1 MKTTK
6 ASIHDR
12 LTAAILMLIDAAHTL
27 TEVGV
32 DMNKVCDVIE
42 ELQQDHDHVPGW
54 KCDSCP
60 VRDFANR
67 G

>member
-12 LTAAILMLIDAAHTL
+12 LTAAILMLINAAHTL

-42 ELQQDHDHVPGW
+42 ELQQDHVPGW
-54 KCDSCP
+54 KCGSCP

-67 G
+67 D

>member
-12 LTAAILMLIDAAHTL
+12 LTAAILMLINAAHTL

-42 ELQQDHDHVPGW
+42 ELQQDHVSGW

-67 G
+67 D

>member
-1 MKTTK
+1 MKNTK

-12 LTAAILMLIDAAHTL
+12 LTAAILMLINAAHTL

-32 DMNKVCDVIE
+32 DMNNVCDIVE
-42 ELQQDHDHVPGW
+42 KLQQDNVPGW

-67 G
+67 D